1 MAWELPHKPFY
12 IEQELQDA
20 YKNGDF
26 LLIDRSDTTVDDEP
40 TKPTTTKKPVM
51 TKTNSNLR
59 FDMYNSQPNRYYVK
73 DRYYADDGYYNKL
86 PASQSNYNY
95 RWPSNSNKFDYY
107 FTNGLMNSLNGLTRM
122 KYNGKD
128 QSWPNDWHRKQMT
141 VNR

>member
-26 LLIDRSDTTVDDEP
+26 LLIDRSDTIVDDP
-40 TKPTTTKKPVM
+40 KSTTTKKPV
-51 TKTNSNLR
+51 TKTAPIQR
-59 FDMYNSQPNRYYVK
+59 IDYNQPDRYYTK
-73 DRYYADDGYYNKL
+73 DRYYAKDGSDKYYNY
-86 PASQSNYNY
+86 Q
-95 RWPSNSNKFDYY
+95 WPTKSNKFDYY
-107 FTNGLMNSLNGLTRM
+107 FTNDLMNGLNSLTKM

-128 QSWPNDWHRKQMT
+128 ESWRNNWRRKEMN